1 MYKEEICW
9 INSHVEWNVPGE
21 NAVWTCTC
29 LDLSASPATVCEL
42 SWGIP
47 ASAAFKL
54 CAQEDTITVDILKEA
69 ASGISSSSDHGMLI
83 KQSSQ
88 LLMDFASGADVSD
101 SALRKFLN
109 VHIGVYRINS

>member
-1 MYKEEICW
+1 MLDITPDIVRNW
-9 INSHVEWNVPGE
+9 IILPM
-21 NAVWTCTC
+21 AKWTWTC
-29 LDLSASPATVCEL
+29 LDLSASPTTVGEL
-42 SWGIP
+42 PWDIP

-54 CAQEDTITVDILKEA
+54 YAQEDAITVYVLKEA
-69 ASGISSSSDHGMLI
+69 TSGISSSSDHGMLI